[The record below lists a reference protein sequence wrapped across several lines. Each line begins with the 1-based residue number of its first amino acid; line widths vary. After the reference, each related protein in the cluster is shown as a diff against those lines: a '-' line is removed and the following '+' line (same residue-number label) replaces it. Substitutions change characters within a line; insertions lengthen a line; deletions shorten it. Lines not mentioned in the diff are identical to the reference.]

1 MWVWVCG
8 WVVVGCMVDRWVAK
22 GGWVQR
28 QRQKERKMEGQGT
41 STNIY
46 CNVQCA
52 MCNAAVGVQ
61 E

>member
-28 QRQKERKMEGQGT
+28 QRQK
-41 STNIY
+41 
-46 CNVQCA
+46 
-52 MCNAAVGVQ
+52 
-61 E
+61 